1 MYLEKLKRLAKGAA
15 SRPILQGLC
24 YRDDEILYTN
34 SYVLI
39 IEKNSRKVDEEFVVS
54 LMNGK
59 ILSGNYPDLKSIKPS
74 QDKLEKVTDIR
85 FEIKPFKN
93 PYYIA
98 NGIYFNKKE
107 METAFSCIGLKP
119 FDLEVVDKIYVAK
132 EKRMLVYDNQ
142 DKGQYVLVLGVRI
155 E

>member
-54 LMNGK
+54 LMDGK
-59 ILSGNYPDLKSIKPS
+59 LLSGKYPNFETVKPS

-98 NGIYFNKKE
+98 NGVHFNKKE
-107 METAFSCIGLKP
+107 METAFACIGLKP
-119 FDLEVVDKIYVAK
+119 FNFEVVNNLHVAK
-132 EKRMLVYDNQ
+132 EKRILVYDNQ

-155 E
+155 D

>member
-1 MYLEKLKRLAKGAA
+1 MYLEKLKRLAKRAA

-24 YRDDEILYTN
+24 YRGDEILYTN

-39 IEKNSRKVDEEFVVS
+39 IEKNSRKVNEEFVVS
-54 LMNGK
+54 LMDGK
-59 ILSGNYPDLKSIKPS
+59 MLKGNYPDFKSIKPS
-74 QDKLEKVTDIR
+74 QEKLEKVTDIR

-98 NGIYFNKKE
+98 NDIHFNKKE
-107 METAFSCIGLKP
+107 METAFACIGLKP
-119 FDLEVVDKIYVAK
+119 FDLEVVNKLYVAK

-155 E
+155 D

>member
-1 MYLEKLKRLAKGAA
+1 MYLEKLKKLAKRAV

-24 YRDDEILYTN
+24 YRGDEILYTN

-39 IEKNSRKVDEEFVVS
+39 IEKNSRKVNEEFVVS

-59 ILSGNYPDLKSIKPS
+59 ILSGNYPHFESVKPS

-85 FEIKPFKN
+85 FEIKPFKD
-93 PYYIA
+93 PFYIA
-98 NGIYFNKKE
+98 NGIHFMKKE
-107 METAFSCIGLKP
+107 MEPAFASIGLKP
-119 FDLEVVDKIYVAK
+119 FDLEVVENLYVAK

-142 DKGQYVLVLGVRI
+142 DKGQYVLVLGIRI
-155 E
+155 D